1 MTTEVEGASRRR
13 SVLSAAVAAVAVFGA
28 ACSHGAS
35 QTPAPAGA
43 GVNRDLAALRN
54 ATEPFKDLSRA
65 VAAGYVAE
73 VKDCIVHEHHGAMG
87 YHHINRANIARDL
100 AVDHPQFLL
109 YERREDGSYRLNGVE
124 FILPYRLWPR
134 DTTAPVL
141 MGQTLKHEDSFQ
153 YWYLHV
159 WAWNENPEG
168 TFADFHP
175 AVTCPPGAAKIYRP
189 NPPN

>member
-1 MTTEVEGASRRR
+1 MTTGFGGAVRRQ
-13 SVLSAAVAAVAVFGA
+13 SVLWVAIAAVVAMGTACGHGGA
-28 ACSHGAS
+28 PTA
-35 QTPAPAGA
+35 APAATG
-43 GVNRDLAALRN
+43 GDRDLATLRN
-54 ATEPFKDLSRA
+54 ATAPFKDLSRA

-100 AVDHPQFLL
+100 AVDRPQFLL
-109 YERREDGSYRLNGVE
+109 YERRDDGSYRLNGVE

-134 DTTAPVL
+134 DTVAPVL
-141 MGQTLKHEDSFQ
+141 MGRTLKHEDSFQ

-175 AVTCPPGAAKIYRP
+175 AVACPPGAAKVYRP
-189 NPPN
+189 NPPA